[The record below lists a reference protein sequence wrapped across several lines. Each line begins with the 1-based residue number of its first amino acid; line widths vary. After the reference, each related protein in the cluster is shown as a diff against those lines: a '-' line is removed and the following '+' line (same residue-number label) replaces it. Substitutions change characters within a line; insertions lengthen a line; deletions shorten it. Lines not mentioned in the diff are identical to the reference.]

1 MQVHPVAPGEA
12 HTLFYGDAYQQF
24 GTWSVGAAPEGGTL
38 THAAAT
44 EAVWRLLEQRG
55 LRDREAME
63 ALLLNGAPLDD
74 ETAAVA
80 QQVRARA
87 PAIPRVDDGSRLT
100 GPGSIPTVEEMRPG
114 SRKRLAPDRAMT
126 ELIRKAMCEDSSS
139 DDEDMQSAG
148 VGAGS
153 RVLADR
159 EAGDG
164 PCGTAN
170 DPIVIGAVDGHA
182 EREPRSEKHC
192 RFVGV
197 VVHDGESTV
206 CVRTSK
212 PVTFGKLNAGLVGSG
227 SDKVL
232 HLLVCSGFSG
242 FIFGPSESRAPRGL
256 QTMKVMLLCSGR
268 RPQPGNIFDFVC
280 NPREAGLLEPLPRL

>member
-1 MQVHPVAPGEA
+1 MAVNLLVQVHPVAPGEV

-24 GTWSVGAAPEGGTL
+24 RTWSVGAAPEGGTL

-55 LRDREAME
+55 LRDQEAKE

-80 QQVRARA
+80 RMVRAQA

-100 GPGSIPTVEEMRPG
+100 GRGSIPAVEEMRPG
-114 SRKRLAPDRAMT
+114 PRKRPAPDRAMT

-139 DDEDMQSAG
+139 DDEDMQPAG
-148 VGAGS
+148 VNARS

-164 PCGTAN
+164 PRGTAN

-182 EREPRSEKHC
+182 EREPHSEKQC

-197 VVHDGESTV
+197 VVHDGESTL
-206 CVRTSK
+206 CVRTSR
-212 PVTFGKLNAGLVGSG
+212 PVTFGKLNAGLVS
-227 SDKVL
+227 
-232 HLLVCSGFSG
+232 
-242 FIFGPSESRAPRGL
+242 I
-256 QTMKVMLLCSGR
+256 MGR
-268 RPQPGNIFDFVC
+268 TS
-280 NPREAGLLEPLPRL
+280 EPLWGRYAAEAAVKHRIGALWEYPELEVERAHFKAVGVTTRKKEHTVWYE